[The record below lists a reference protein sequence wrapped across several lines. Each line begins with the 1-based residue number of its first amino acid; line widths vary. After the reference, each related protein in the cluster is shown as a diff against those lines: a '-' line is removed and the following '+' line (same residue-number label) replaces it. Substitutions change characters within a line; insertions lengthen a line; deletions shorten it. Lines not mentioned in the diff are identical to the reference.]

1 MTIINHIM
9 KLYEIS
15 CEILTPKSYQW
26 KAVAEKMY
34 ELARDFKKEESI

>member
-1 MTIINHIM
+1 M
-9 KLYEIS
+9 KLYEVS

-34 ELARDFKKEESI
+34 ELARDFKKEESV